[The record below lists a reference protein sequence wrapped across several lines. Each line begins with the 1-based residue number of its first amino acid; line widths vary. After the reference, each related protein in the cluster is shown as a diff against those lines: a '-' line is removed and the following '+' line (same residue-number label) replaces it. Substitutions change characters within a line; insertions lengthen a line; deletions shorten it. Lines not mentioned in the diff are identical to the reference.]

1 MHVHTYIRIII
12 RYSLQVSLQ
21 LNVCTRTYFSK
32 FVIKLVS
39 YWRVHEPCRS
49 AFNTQ
54 KPRTSVFNACKY
66 SQIDLNLHVHVKF
79 NIHS

>member
-1 MHVHTYIRIII
+1 MYICI
-12 RYSLQVSLQ
+12 YVYTVQ
-21 LNVCTRTYFSK
+21 FASK
-32 FVIKLVS
+32 FTVECVLSHMLHSKFMIKLVS

-49 AFNTQ
+49 AFNTH

-66 SQIDLNLHVHVKF
+66 SQMDLSLHVHAKF